1 VTRAERVLD
10 AAIQVVGEGGL
21 RALTHRAVD
30 ASADLPVG
38 STSNLYRS
46 REALLRAM
54 VDRIVT
60 VEGEGWTQLAGEL
73 RPTTV
78 DELAD
83 ALTALIAMVTGP
95 ARALSLARY
104 ALFVEAARDDELQR
118 RVGEAAA
125 IVAAWSEEW
134 LGAIGSTE
142 PVADARVVMGFLD
155 GVILHRLSYPDPP
168 WDVAALLRRL
178 LRALVG

>member
-1 VTRAERVLD
+1 VLD

-30 ASADLPVG
+30 VSAGLPIG

-54 VDRIVT
+54 IDRIVT
-60 VEGEGWTQLAGEL
+60 VEGEGWTHLAAEL
-73 RPTTV
+73 QPTTV

-83 ALTALIAMVTGP
+83 ALVALVVMVTGP

-104 ALFVEAARDDELQR
+104 ALFVEAARDDELQQ

-125 IVAAWSEEW
+125 VVAAWSEEW
-134 LGAIGSTE
+134 LVAIGSTD
-142 PVADARVVMGFLD
+142 PVDDARIVMAFLD
-155 GVILHRLSYPDPP
+155 GVILHRLSYPDPA
-168 WDVAALLRRL
+168 WDVAGLLRRL
-178 LRALVG
+178 LRTLVA

>member
-10 AAIQVVGEGGL
+10 AAIQVVGQGGL

-30 ASADLPVG
+30 ASAGLPVG

-54 VDRIVT
+54 VDRIVA

-73 RPTTV
+73 KPTTV

-83 ALTALIAMVTGP
+83 ALALLIAMVTGP
-95 ARALSLARY
+95 ARSLSLARY
-104 ALFVEAARDDELQR
+104 ALFVEAARDVELQR

-125 IVAAWSEEW
+125 TVAAWSEQW
-134 LGAIGSTE
+134 LSAVGSTD
-142 PVADARVVMGFLD
+142 PVGDAQIVMGFLD
-155 GVILHRLSYPDPP
+155 GVILHRLAYPEPA
-168 WDVAALLRRL
+168 WDVAVLLRRL
-178 LRALVG
+178 LHSLVV